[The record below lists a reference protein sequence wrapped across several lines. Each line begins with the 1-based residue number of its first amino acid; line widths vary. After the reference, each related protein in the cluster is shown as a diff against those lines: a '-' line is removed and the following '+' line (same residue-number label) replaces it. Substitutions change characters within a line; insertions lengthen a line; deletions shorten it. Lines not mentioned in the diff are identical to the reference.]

1 MGSAG
6 EAKRASDEW
15 ALTDDR
21 SAACR
26 CCANLAE
33 IVRAA
38 RLFSGHYENPPSV
51 QGHIHP
57 SVQRR
62 VAVFSV

>member
-21 SAACR
+21 SAAFH
-26 CCANLAE
+26 CCASVAE
-33 IVRAA
+33 IFRASQIVA
-38 RLFSGHYENPPSV
+38 RSL
-51 QGHIHP
+51 
-57 SVQRR
+57 
-62 VAVFSV
+62 